1 MIQVLWAVS
10 TGNGFPKALYTTGQ
24 NKTILALTDTV
35 FVPNTQCDQFITL
48 RLKIPNV
55 LP

>member
-10 TGNGFPKALYTTGQ
+10 TGNGFPEALYTNGQ
-24 NKTILALTDTV
+24 SKTILALTDTV
-35 FVPNTQCDQFITL
+35 FVPNTQCDQLITP
-48 RLKIPNV
+48 RLKIHNV